1 LLSLQAGYPQSVNS
15 LKPLLSRVVD
25 ALLTFAVG
33 VGVACAVGALFVW
46 LWAPTPTPENSSPSP
61 EAFLFLFG
69 ALIGFFALVFARLL
83 IVPLWLR
90 RRDRLG

>member
-1 LLSLQAGYPQSVNS
+1 LRLPGHTKSVNS
-15 LKPLLSRVVD
+15 LKPLLRRVID
-25 ALLTFAVG
+25 GLLTVAVG
-33 VGVACAVGALFVW
+33 VGVAYAVGALFVW
-46 LWAPTPTPENSSPSP
+46 LWAPTPTPENSSPPP

-69 ALIGFFALVFARLL
+69 ALIGFFAVVFARLL